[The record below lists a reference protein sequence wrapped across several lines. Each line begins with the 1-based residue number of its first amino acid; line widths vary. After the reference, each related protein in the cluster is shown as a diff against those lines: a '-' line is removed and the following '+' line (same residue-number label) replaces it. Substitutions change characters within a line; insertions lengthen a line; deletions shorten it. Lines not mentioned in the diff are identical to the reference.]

1 MLINLHSVLHIL
13 ATSVN
18 RCGIS
23 TCSGLI
29 LEAILV
35 IGAAAAAWKF
45 PQVGA
50 NWFRKVEQFFSRMAR
65 RRRLA
70 VLGVGV
76 LALAAR
82 AAVLPVEPI
91 PQPTVH
97 DEFSYLLAAD
107 TFAHGR
113 LTNPTH
119 PMWVHFESF
128 QILQKPT
135 YMSKYYP
142 AQGLVLAA
150 GQVVLGHPFWG
161 VWLSAGL
168 MCAALCWMLQGWM
181 PPRWALFGGLLSVF
195 RLAIFNYWSNSY
207 WGGAVAAL
215 GGALVLG
222 ALPRLRRSPRVR
234 NALLLGLGFAIL
246 ANSRPYEGFLL
257 GLAVAIV
264 MLLWLLGKRGP
275 SLGVMGRR
283 VVAPLLLVLVPT
295 VCAMGYYFWR
305 VTGSPFRIPYLVY
318 AATYDPV
325 PNFPWRPLP
334 VFPEYHHQVMKDFDL
349 AVPLEIY
356 KFVGAHPVEIA
367 CHRALAFAAFF
378 LGPLLLMPVG
388 ALLLACRWKFFRG
401 LIRPGKVRPLLF
413 LCAFP
418 LLGIAL
424 VVPYFPH
431 YAAPLTAALYAL
443 AVLAMR
449 HLRLWHWRS
458 QPVGRQLVRA
468 VPVLAVALLVVEVSI
483 LAGQNGFCGPSQ
495 DFGRSAVLAQL
506 KCYTAGQ
513 LVIVQYGP
521 DHVAFDEWVY
531 NDADIDAAKV
541 VWARDMGASANAD
554 LILYFKDRQIWLL
567 EVDDESP
574 PKLLPYAPS
583 GENAVPSP

>member
-1 MLINLHSVLHIL
+1 MV
-13 ATSVN
+13 
-18 RCGIS
+18 
-23 TCSGLI
+23 

-35 IGAAAAAWKF
+35 IVGAAAAWMF
-45 PQVGA
+45 PNVGA
-50 NWFRKVEQFFSRMAR
+50 NGFRKVEQWFSRIAR

-70 VLGVGV
+70 VLAVGA

-82 AAVLPVEPI
+82 AAVLPIEPI
-91 PQPTVH
+91 PQPAVH

-107 TFAHGR
+107 TFAHWR
-113 LTNPTH
+113 LTNPPH

-135 YMSKYYP
+135 CMSKYYP
-142 AQGLVLAA
+142 AQGVVLAA
-150 GQVVLGHPFWG
+150 GQVIFGHPFWG
-161 VWLSAGL
+161 VWLSVGL
-168 MCAALCWMLQGWM
+168 MCGALCWMLQGWM
-181 PPRWALFGGLLSVF
+181 PPGWALLGGLLSVF
-195 RLAIFNYWSNSY
+195 RLAIFNYWGNSY

-222 ALPRLRRSPRVR
+222 ALPRLRRNPRAR
-234 NALLLGLGFAIL
+234 NTLLLGLGLAIL

-257 GLAVAIV
+257 GLAVGIV
-264 MLLWLLGKRGP
+264 MSLWLLGRRGP
-275 SLGVMGRR
+275 SWGVMARR

-349 AVPLEIY
+349 AAPLEIY
-356 KFVGAHPVEIA
+356 KLVRAHPVEIA

-378 LGPLLLMPVG
+378 LGTVLLMPVG
-388 ALLLACRWKFFRG
+388 ALLFARRWKFFRG

-418 LLGIAL
+418 LAGIAL

-431 YAAPLTAALYAL
+431 YAAPLTGALYAL
-443 AVLAMR
+443 VMLAMR
-449 HLRLWHWRS
+449 HLRLWQWRNR
-458 QPVGRQLVRA
+458 PVGRQLVRA
-468 VPVLAVALLVVEVSI
+468 VPVLAVVLLVLDVSI
-483 LAGQNGFCGPSQ
+483 LGVQNGFFAPGR

-506 KCYTAGQ
+506 KQYAHGQ
-513 LVIVQYGP
+513 LVIVQYGE
-521 DHVAFDEWVY
+521 DHVAFNEWVY
-531 NDADIDAAKV
+531 NDAEIDAAKV
-541 VWARDMGASANAD
+541 VWARDMGVSANAE
-554 LILYFKDRQIWLL
+554 LIRYFKGRRVWLL
-567 EVDDESP
+567 EPDETP
-574 PKLLPYAPS
+574 PKLLPYSPEGGNAAPS
-583 GENAVPSP
+583 P